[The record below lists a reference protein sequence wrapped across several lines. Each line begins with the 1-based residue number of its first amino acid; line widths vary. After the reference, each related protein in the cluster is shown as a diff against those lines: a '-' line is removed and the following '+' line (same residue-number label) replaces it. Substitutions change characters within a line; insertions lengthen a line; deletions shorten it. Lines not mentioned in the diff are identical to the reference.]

1 MIEDS
6 FMGILFAA
14 SLGSLIGLEREL
26 HGQPAGL
33 RTHMILAVGAAVAA
47 IISISYSQFL
57 SNPELPSDPGRIVA
71 QVVSGVGFLGAGAIM
86 KAGVTVKGLTTASS
100 LWTTAI
106 IGIACG
112 SKYYELACFTTLVVL
127 LILSLISY
135 LENLMMTTYKTH
147 TVKVTLSD
155 RPGIVNEIKETLSIY
170 KVKVESLNARMPNK
184 KTLKLELIVRK
195 PKDLAM
201 DKLINI
207 LNSIDETQD
216 MAID

>member
-1 MIEDS
+1 MIVDP
-6 FMGILFAA
+6 FIGILFAA
-14 SLGSLIGLEREL
+14 ALGSIIGLEREL

-57 SNPELPSDPGRIVA
+57 SNPDLPSDPGRIVA

-112 SKYYELACFTTLVVL
+112 SKYYDLACFTTIVVI

-135 LENLMMTTYKTH
+135 LENLLMTQYKTH
-147 TVKVTLSD
+147 TLKVTLSD

-207 LNSIDETQD
+207 LNSIDEAQE
-216 MAID
+216 MEIE

>member
-1 MIEDS
+1 MIDDP
-6 FMGILFAA
+6 FTGILFAA
-14 SLGSLIGLEREL
+14 ALGSLIGLEREL

-57 SNPELPSDPGRIVA
+57 SNPNLPSDPGRIVA

-112 SKYYELACFTTLVVL
+112 SKYYELACFTTIVVI

-135 LENLMMTTYKTH
+135 LENLLMTQYRTH
-147 TVKVTLSD
+147 TLKVTLSD
-155 RPGIVNEIKETLSIY
+155 RPGIVNEIKETLSMY

-195 PKDLAM
+195 PSDLAM

-207 LNSIDETQD
+207 LNSIDEAQE
-216 MAID
+216 MEIE